1 MNEAQNVLFHGCC
14 HNTRTGPCTHTHTP
28 HTHVETWKCGGVTD
42 PCLLLP
48 LTPCHIRL
56 HAGVHRLTPTCYRGF
71 WHKTQHQFWTH
82 FTMLCSTPS
91 QITRER
97 SVCIRIPVHCFKNAG
112 HQELKGIET
121 QTSFALNVNI
131 IPLQITIHALFLL
144 RFKGKKNSDYSFQA
158 YIFKFV

>member
-1 MNEAQNVLFHGCC
+1 MRHKMCC
-14 HNTRTGPCTHTHTP
+14 STVAAIIHEQGHARTRTP
-28 HTHVETWKCGGVTD
+28 HIHTWKHGNVGVLQTRAFSCLSHPATSGCMLGYTD
-42 PCLLLP
+42 WLQHVTEDFDIKLSINFVHVLLCP
-48 LTPCHIRL
+48 APDH
-56 HAGVHRLTPTCYRGF
+56 
-71 WHKTQHQFWTH
+71 HKSHVRD
-82 FTMLCSTPS
+82 L
-91 QITRER
+91 
-97 SVCIRIPVHCFKNAG
+97 CIRIPVHCLKSAG